1 MLKSNKYLPQFYE
14 DIATIINIKVTDR
27 LLLKSKSGNEDLSD
41 LDKTDTTLE
50 ISEKEIHG
58 LG

>member
-14 DIATIINIKVTDR
+14 DITTIINIKVTDR
-27 LLLKSKSGNEDLSD
+27 LLLKAKSGNEDLPD